1 MGLGDRMGL
10 SRQRRHRLGTG
21 LLLAAGVVVCAYLVA
36 LSDSTWLRV
45 AGVCGAIACGVAAH
59 VVYAP
64 RGRREPEAFGGGVLL
79 PRRPGYAAELFSICL
94 FGAAGGGIVGVVS
107 LLAEAG
113 DRRAGALVICA
124 PGLLVLATFMA
135 VAIVRRRGGLL
146 LTPEGL
152 TSFPLLSRSRTVLW
166 RDIFEVESDPLWDG
180 WIGLHLR
187 GDEEI
192 KIGITAVALPADE
205 VIGLVSRYATTP
217 ADRAELASLERFT
230 ST

>member
-1 MGLGDRMGL
+1 MGV
-10 SRQRRHRLGTG
+10 
-21 LLLAAGVVVCAYLVA
+21 LLVAGVIACAFLVA
-36 LSDSTWLRV
+36 LSDSTWLQV
-45 AGVCGAIACGVAAH
+45 AGGCGVIACGVSAR

-64 RGRREPEAFGGGVLL
+64 RGRLEPEAFGGGVLL
-79 PRRPGYAAELFSICL
+79 PRRPGYAAELFAICL
-94 FGAAGGGIVGVVS
+94 FGAVGSGIVGVVS
-107 LLAEAG
+107 LLADAG

-124 PGLLVLATFMA
+124 PGLLALAGFMA

-146 LTPEGL
+146 LTPDGL
-152 TSFPLLSRSRTVLW
+152 TSYPMLSRSRTVLW

-192 KIGITAVALPADE
+192 KVGITAVALPAKE
-205 VIGLVSRYATTP
+205 VIGLVSRYAKTP

-230 ST
+230 SS

>member
-1 MGLGDRMGL
+1 
-10 SRQRRHRLGTG
+10 
-21 LLLAAGVVVCAYLVA
+21 
-36 LSDSTWLRV
+36 
-45 AGVCGAIACGVAAH
+45 
-59 VVYAP
+59 
-64 RGRREPEAFGGGVLL
+64 
-79 PRRPGYAAELFSICL
+79 
-94 FGAAGGGIVGVVS
+94 
-107 LLAEAG
+107 
-113 DRRAGALVICA
+113 
-124 PGLLVLATFMA
+124 MA

-166 RDIFEVESDPLWDG
+166 RDIFEVENDPLWDG